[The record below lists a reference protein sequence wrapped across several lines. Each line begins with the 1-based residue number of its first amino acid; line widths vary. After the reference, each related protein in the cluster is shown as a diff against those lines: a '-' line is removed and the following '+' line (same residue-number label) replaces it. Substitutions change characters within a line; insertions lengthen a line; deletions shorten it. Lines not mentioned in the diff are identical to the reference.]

1 MIPIACNTG
10 TRPAELTNLRWRDIM
25 PAKDREGRE
34 IVVFLVLI
42 CRCPAKAFLAANQ
55 CAQAAAEIPG
65 MSLRFV

>member
-42 CRCPAKAFLAANQ
+42 CRCPAKAF
-55 CAQAAAEIPG
+55 
-65 MSLRFV
+65 